1 MPAVITV
8 GAQWGDEGKGKVVD
22 FLAEQADVVVRA
34 QGGNNAGHT
43 LMVGG
48 KIYKLTLVPSGILYP
63 GKVCVMGHG
72 MVIDPKVF
80 VNEIDYLI
88 GQGIDLTNL
97 RISPAAHVILP
108 YHVRQDELDEDR
120 KGANKIGTTRRGIG
134 PAYMDKFARIGLRV
148 VDLLDREEFLLRLER
163 NLSEKN
169 ALLEKV
175 YGTSGFTLQEIAEP
189 YLAYAERMRPY
200 VAETVDIIND
210 ALEAGSSVLF
220 EGAQGNLLDI
230 DFGTYPYVTSSHP
243 VAAGACTGAGVGP
256 TKITRVVGVTKA
268 YTSRVGDGPF
278 PTELL
283 NETGQWLRDRGGEYG
298 TVTGRPRRIGWL
310 DLVMVRYT
318 ARVSGLS
325 DIALT
330 RLDTLAGLPKLKVC
344 TGYRVGDRISQQFPT
359 GLKAL
364 AAVEPVYED
373 VAGWEDLGQPK
384 RYEDLPATA
393 RAYVEMIEEITGVPV
408 SIIGVGRE
416 RTEMLV
422 RRQLF

>member
-108 YHVRQDELDEDR
+108 YHIRQDELDEDR

>member
-243 VAAGACTGAGVGP
+243 VAAGACIGAGVGP

-298 TVTGRPRRIGWL
+298 TATGRPRRIGWL

>member
-1 MPAVITV
+1 LPAVITV

-72 MVIDPKVF
+72 MVVDPKVF
-80 VNEIDYLI
+80 VGEIDYLA
-88 GQGIDLTNL
+88 GQGVDLSNL
-97 RISPAAHVILP
+97 RISPAAHVIMP
-108 YHVRQDELDEDR
+108 YHIRQDELDEDR

-148 VDLLDREEFLLRLER
+148 IDLLDRDEFLARLER
-163 NLSEKN
+163 NLEEKN

-175 YGTSGFTLQEIAEP
+175 YGTSGFQLDEIAGP
-189 YLAYAERMRPY
+189 YLEYAERMRPY

-210 ALEAGSSVLF
+210 ALEAGQRLLF

-243 VAAGACTGAGVGP
+243 VAAGACIGAGVGP
-256 TKITRVVGVTKA
+256 TKITRVVGVVKA

-278 PTELL
+278 PTEQE
-283 NETGQWLRDRGGEYG
+283 NETGQWIRDKGGEYG

-325 DIALT
+325 DLALT
-330 RLDTLAGLPKLKVC
+330 RLDTLAGLPKLQVC
-344 TGYRVGDRISQQFPT
+344 TGYRMGGQETRQFPT

-364 AAVEPVYED
+364 GAVEPVYKEM
-373 VAGWEDLGQPK
+373 AGWEDLGHPQT
-384 RYEDLPATA
+384 YNDLPPAA
-393 RAYVEMIEEITGVPV
+393 RAYVELIEDVTGVPV